1 MEIFILHMCFS
12 FIFDKYN
19 FLVKLKFEKK
29 TFFQIIDILILILFN
44 LYTVKMNEL
53 FRKFKKKYGSSN
65 KTNNAQQNQPATL
78 ADLLK
83 EVSEKD
89 DKELNDTYGHFDRNN
104 RSYLSISKSGR
115 IKSRNSYQSRSLK
128 DDIFTSPSD
137 SNLTTTTTRQT
148 LSSNNNNN
156 AKPSKMNMFNKYYSQ
171 HSTSANSTGDSGT
184 SSDSF
189 QSSLEDINY

>member
-1 MEIFILHMCFS
+1 
-12 FIFDKYN
+12 
-19 FLVKLKFEKK
+19 
-29 TFFQIIDILILILFN
+29 
-44 LYTVKMNEL
+44 MNEL

-65 KTNNAQQNQPATL
+65 KSNNAQQNQPPTL

-89 DKELNDTYGHFDRNN
+89 DKELNDTYGHFDRNS

-115 IKSRNSYQSRSLK
+115 IKSRNSYQNRTLK

-137 SNLTTTTTRQT
+137 SNLTTTSNRQT
-148 LSSNNNNN
+148 LSSNNT
-156 AKPSKMNMFNKYYSQ
+156 KSSKMNMFNKYYSQ
-171 HSTSANSTGDSGT
+171 HSTSTNSTGDSST